1 MLTAAAEVPAMP
13 IPAASDVL
21 AGLRVLDLTR
31 VRAGPACVRQ
41 LADWGADVV
50 KIETPPGIADP
61 DGLGGPRHGPDFQNL
76 HRNKRSLTLNLK
88 APEGRAALLRLAE
101 GADVVVENF
110 RPGVMA
116 RLGVDYEALS
126 AANPRVILA
135 SISGF
140 GQDGPYASRPGFDQ
154 VAQGMGGL
162 MSITGE
168 AGRGPMRVGIPVAD
182 LTAGIFAAQ
191 GVLLA
196 LLERQRSGRGQW
208 VQTSLLQS
216 MVFMLDFQ
224 AARFLVD
231 GEVPGQAGNDH
242 PTMMPMGVYP
252 TGDKPI
258 TIAVSGQGMWERFCA
273 CLGRAE
279 MASEPRFAT
288 AALRS
293 ANRVALNAAIAD
305 ALRGRGAED
314 WVAALTGAGV
324 PAGPINDMRQLFED
338 PQVRHL
344 GLAEAVESPARGE
357 VRLLSQPIRMS
368 RSGARIAAAPPELG
382 QHSEEVLR
390 EAGYTAGEVAAL
402 REKGVV

>member
-1 MLTAAAEVPAMP
+1 MP

-21 AGLRVLDLTR
+21 SGLRVLDLTR

-50 KIETPPGIADP
+50 KIEPPPALADP
-61 DGLGGPRHGPDFQNL
+61 EGMGGPRHAADFQNL

-88 APEGRAALLRLAE
+88 APEGRAALLKLAE
-101 GADVVVENF
+101 RADVVVENF

-116 RLGVDYEALS
+116 RLGLGYEALA
-126 AANPRVILA
+126 AANPRLILA

-140 GQDGPYASRPGFDQ
+140 GQDGPYAARPGFDQ

-168 AGRGPMRVGIPVAD
+168 PGRGPMRVGIPVAD
-182 LTAGIFAAQ
+182 LTAGLFAAQ

-196 LLERQRSGRGQW
+196 LIERAKSGRGQW
-208 VQTSLLQS
+208 VQTSLLQA

-224 AARFLVD
+224 AARYLVD

-252 TGDKPI
+252 TDDRPI

-273 CLGRAE
+273 CLGRPG
-279 MASEPRFAT
+279 MAGDPRFAT

-293 ANRVALNAAIAD
+293 ANRAALNAEIAE
-305 ALRGRGAED
+305 ALKGRGAED

-324 PAGPINDMRQLFED
+324 PAGPINDMRQLFDD

-344 GLAEAVESPARGE
+344 GLAEPVESPVRGE
-357 VRLLSQPIRMS
+357 LRLLSQPIRMS
-368 RSGARIAAAPPELG
+368 RSASRIAAPPPEPG

-390 EAGYTAGEVAAL
+390 EAGFTEERIAAL
-402 REKGVV
+402 RASGVV

>member
-1 MLTAAAEVPAMP
+1 MP

-21 AGLRVLDLTR
+21 AGLRVLDLSR

-50 KIETPPGIADP
+50 KIEPPPHVADP

-76 HRNKRSLTLNLK
+76 HRNKRSLTLDLK
-88 APEGRAALLRLAE
+88 APEGRDAFLRLA
-101 GADVVVENF
+101 GTADVVVENY

-116 RLGVDYEALS
+116 RLGLGWEALS
-126 AANPRVILA
+126 AVNPRLILA

-140 GQDGPYASRPGFDQ
+140 GQDGPYAARPGFDQ

-168 AGRGPMRVGIPVAD
+168 KGRGPMRAGIPVAD

-191 GVLLA
+191 GILLA
-196 LLERQRSGRGQW
+196 LIERQRSGRGQW
-208 VQTSLLQS
+208 VQTSLLQA

-224 AARFLVD
+224 AARYLVD

-252 TGDKPI
+252 TDDKPI
-258 TIAVSGQGMWERFCA
+258 TIAVSGQAMWERFCA
-273 CLGRAE
+273 CLGRPE
-279 MASEPRFAT
+279 MASDPRFAT

-293 ANRVALNAAIAD
+293 DNRAALNAAIAL
-305 ALRGRGAED
+305 ALKGRGAEE
-314 WVAALTGAGV
+314 WVAALTEAGV
-324 PAGPINDMRQLFED
+324 PAGPINDIAQVFAD
-338 PQVRHL
+338 PQVHHL
-344 GLAEAVESPARGE
+344 RLAEAVESPVRGE
-357 VRLLSQPIRMS
+357 IRLLSQPIRMS
-368 RSGARIAAAPPELG
+368 RSASRIASPPPEPG

-390 EAGYTAGEVAAL
+390 EAGYSAEEIAAL
-402 REKGVV
+402 RAKGVV